1 MKKLQSLTL
10 QPDFIDAAVEITFYC
25 NYQCSYC
32 WRTINQDKM
41 THEELTREMSFNDLN
56 RTIDMLN
63 HLPKVNLRI
72 TGGECTQHS
81 RYSEV
86 IDLFIDRFVEGHDN
100 HYLFIDTNFS
110 ISNDDLKK
118 HRMHDR
124 LGFLISA
131 HNEYL
136 TDNHIQQYV
145 EKIGT
150 LNDRG
155 VIPTINLV
163 LDCARSTE
171 ILGLASQLEQSGR
184 KYVLNPHPM
193 HNNHIKTNLIAD
205 GDYSV
210 FAHLFANSQRYT
222 FTENKETTTLTELDI
237 YNRGMYSFTHWMC
250 RPTQIHFGIDGLIE
264 DSCRK
269 WRDNMWDVSEDFLTK
284 YGFSVFSCPHNN
296 CIYERKLKFMKIT
309 TK

>member
-1 MKKLQSLTL
+1 MKKLQSSTL

-32 WRTINQDKM
+32 WRTINQHNM
-41 THEELTREMSFNDLN
+41 TTEELTREMSVAELQ

-63 HLPKVNLRI
+63 YLPKVNLRI

-81 RYSEV
+81 RYHDV
-86 IDLFIDRFVEGHDN
+86 VGMFLDQFVEGHSD

-110 ISNDDLKK
+110 ISNDDLLN

-136 TDNHIQQYV
+136 TDNHVDQYI
-145 EKIGT
+145 EKITT
-150 LNDRG
+150 LNQRG
-155 VIPTINLV
+155 VVPTINLV
-163 LDCARSTE
+163 LDCNRTNE
-171 ILGLASQLEQSGR
+171 ILNLASRLADSGVQ
-184 KYVLNPHPM
+184 YVLNPHPM
-193 HNNHIKTNLIAD
+193 HNNHINTNLIAV

-210 FAHLFANSQRYT
+210 FNHLFDNSQRYT
-222 FTENKETTTLTELDI
+222 YVEDGKTSSLSELDL
-237 YNRGMYSFTHWMC
+237 YNRKMHSFTRWMC

-264 DSCRK
+264 DSCRR
-269 WRDNMWDVSEDFLTK
+269 WRDNMWNVSEDFLSK